1 MGYSTEAEVRESKYE
16 DSLDNIAGTGV
27 EGTAKIAAAILYADT
42 QIDYFCNGKYTVPFS
57 PVPDIINQWSIC
69 MAVCWLYNQS
79 DVINEQ
85 VQKKCDAIMEE
96 LEKIRDGDGTIPGI
110 SKNSNEVEYYTPFT
124 ESKFGTGV
132 LE

>member
-16 DSLDNIAGTGV
+16 DALSNVAGIGA
-27 EGTAKIAAAILYADT
+27 EGTAKITAAILYADS
-42 QIDYFCNGKYTVPFS
+42 QIDYYCNSKYTVPFS
-57 PVPDIINQWSIC
+57 PVPDIIKQWSIC
-69 MAVCWLYNQS
+69 IAVCWLYNQS
-79 DVINEQ
+79 DVINDQ
-85 VQKKCDAIMEE
+85 VQQKCDKIMEE
-96 LEKIRDGDGTIPGI
+96 LEKIRDGDATIPDL